1 MQAFQISEDIAQTFS
16 DLRMK
21 RSHRFLIVA
30 ISEDGHQAVIEKVGA
45 RTADFAEFK
54 AAMPS
59 NQPRYAV
66 YDLEYK
72 THDGRN
78 ESKLVFV
85 MYSPDNCTQGQLRF
99 IYAQNKD
106 QVKAKVSPVH
116 KELQINDPADLNE
129 AEWISDF
136 Q

>member
-1 MQAFQISEDIAQTFS
+1 
-16 DLRMK
+16 
-21 RSHRFLIVA
+21 
-30 ISEDGHQAVIEKVGA
+30 
-45 RTADFAEFK
+45 
-54 AAMPS
+54 MPS

-72 THDGRN
+72 TADGRN

-106 QVKAKVSPVH
+106 AVKAKVSPVH
-116 KELQINDPADLNE
+116 KELQVNDPADLNE

-136 Q
+136 QWAWSFRQELSSVENKYAWLTLSAWS